1 MKKNKTVKIEAGQEI
16 NVSLTVEKN
25 GIRLSIQRVGVDAEP
40 NTLVVNGTESGFDIK
55 SNFSEDLSSDEEKAI
70 TDAITEIFE
79 DLGLGAETL

>member
-79 DLGLGAETL
+79 DLGLSTEAM

>member
-79 DLGLGAETL
+79 DLGLSAEAM

>member
-55 SNFSEDLSSDEEKAI
+55 SNFSEDLSSDGEKAI

-79 DLGLGAETL
+79 GLGLSAGAM

>member
-1 MKKNKTVKIEAGQEI
+1 MKKTKVKTQSGQEI
-16 NVSLTVEKN
+16 IVSLSVDER
-25 GIRLSIQRVGVDAEP
+25 GIHLSYQRVGVDAEAQIFSFK
-40 NTLVVNGTESGFDIK
+40 GTESGFDIK